1 MGKFDLDGLKKNRKA
16 QVTLVVIAAVAV
28 LLGIYRMTSG
38 GGKGAGG
45 HRGGAPSG
53 EVAYAMVKIEKPHYG
68 DVSVTSAI
76 TGTVDAEDTVSLY
89 AKASGDVKTI
99 NVKAGDTV
107 KAGDLLIEIDT
118 GVVDSAKI
126 AMDQAQ
132 ISYEQQKS
140 NMARYEILYQ
150 GGDITQQE
158 YEQYT
163 NNLKN
168 AELQYESAKI
178 NYDKALENS
187 CVAAPIDGKIEKIS
201 VEVHDHV
208 NMNSDLLV
216 VTGEGSRRI
225 TFYVS
230 ERIMNNISVGD
241 EIDVEKGTIKCKA
254 RITEVS
260 SMVDATSGMFK
271 CKAQLEED
279 IEISLGSSV
288 KLYLVSDRAQNVLLV
303 PVDAIYYS
311 GGNAYLYTVVDGK
324 AVMTSVTVGIYDD
337 EVAEIKDGLSEDDDV
352 VSTWSNNLYEGA
364 NVRVMSTDD
373 ADGIDVTQ
381 ETGNAGGAGAG
392 AADGAPQGAQ
402 DNAPAG
408 QQ

>member
-1 MGKFDLDGLKKNRKA
+1 MDKFNLDRLKKNKKA
-16 QVTLVVIAAVAV
+16 QVTIIVLAAVIV
-28 LLGIYRMTSG
+28 LLVIYKMTSG
-38 GGKGAGG
+38 AGKGAGG
-45 HRGGAPSG
+45 PMGGMPSG
-53 EVAYAMVKIEKPHYG
+53 EVAYAMVRVEKPHHG

-99 NVKAGDTV
+99 NVKAGDSV

-118 GVVDSAKI
+118 GAVDSAKI

-150 GGDITQQE
+150 GGDITPQE

-168 AELQYESAKI
+168 AELQYESAKL

-201 VEVHDHV
+201 VEMHDHV
-208 NMNSDLLV
+208 NVNSDLLV

-241 EIDVEKGTIKCKA
+241 EIDVEKGTLKCKA

-279 IEISLGSSV
+279 MEISLGSSV
-288 KLYLVSDRAQNVLLV
+288 KLYLVSDRAQDVLLV

-337 EVAEIKDGLSEDDDV
+337 EVAEIKDGLNEDDDV

-364 NVRVMSTDD
+364 NVRVMSED
-373 ADGIDVTQ
+373 AATTSDTTAENGNDGTAGA
-381 ETGNAGGAGAG
+381 ENAAQGAGDAG
-392 AADGAPQGAQ
+392 
-402 DNAPAG
+402 APAG

>member
-1 MGKFDLDGLKKNRKA
+1 MDKFNLDGLKKNKKA
-16 QVTLVVIAAVAV
+16 QVTVVVICALLVVLAVYN
-28 LLGIYRMTSG
+28 LTSG
-38 GGKGAGG
+38 TKKGAKGPK
-45 HRGGAPSG
+45 GAAPAG
-53 EVAYAMVKIEKPHYG
+53 EVAYAMVNVEKPHYG

-89 AKASGDVKTI
+89 AKASGDVKAV
-99 NVKAGDTV
+99 NVKAGDAV
-107 KAGDLLIEIDT
+107 KAGDVLIEIDT
-118 GVVDSAKI
+118 GAVDSAKI
-126 AMDQAQ
+126 AMDQAE

-150 GGDITQQE
+150 GGDITPQE
-158 YEQYT
+158 YEQYS
-163 NNLKN
+163 NSLKN
-168 AELQYESAKI
+168 AQLQYESAKL

-187 CVAAPIDGKIEKIS
+187 MVAAPIDGKIEKIS
-201 VEVHDHV
+201 VELHDHV

-230 ERIMNNISVGD
+230 ERIMNNIAVGD
-241 EIDVEKGTIKCKA
+241 EIDIEKGTVKCRA

-260 SMVDATSGMFK
+260 SMVDSASGMFK
-271 CKAQLEED
+271 CKAELTDD
-279 IEISLGSSV
+279 ITISLGSSV
-288 KLYLVSDRAQNVLLV
+288 KIYLVSDRAENTLLV

-337 EVAEIKDGLSEDDDV
+337 EVAQILDGLSQNADV

-364 NVRVMSTDD
+364 NVRVMGSDD
-373 ADGIDVTQ
+373 ASNQ
-381 ETGNAGGAGAG
+381 PEAASMPSSEAAAGSSEPST
-392 AADGAPQGAQ
+392 APKQ
-402 DNAPAG
+402 
-408 QQ
+408 

>member
-1 MGKFDLDGLKKNRKA
+1 MDKFNLDGLKKNKKA
-16 QVTLVVIAAVAV
+16 QVTVVVICALLVVLAVYN
-28 LLGIYRMTSG
+28 LTSG
-38 GGKGAGG
+38 TKKGAKGPK
-45 HRGGAPSG
+45 GAAPAG
-53 EVAYAMVKIEKPHYG
+53 EVAYAMVNVEKPHYG

-89 AKASGDVKTI
+89 AKASGDVKAV
-99 NVKAGDTV
+99 NVKAGDAV
-107 KAGDLLIEIDT
+107 KAGDVLIEIDT
-118 GVVDSAKI
+118 GAVDSAKI
-126 AMDQAQ
+126 AMDQAE

-150 GGDITQQE
+150 GGDITPQE
-158 YEQYT
+158 YEQYS
-163 NNLKN
+163 NSLKN
-168 AELQYESAKI
+168 AQLQYESAKL

-187 CVAAPIDGKIEKIS
+187 MVAAPIDGKIEKIS
-201 VEVHDHV
+201 VELHDHV

-230 ERIMNNISVGD
+230 ERIMNNIAVGD
-241 EIDVEKGTIKCKA
+241 EIDIEKGTVKCRA

-260 SMVDATSGMFK
+260 SMVDSASGMFK
-271 CKAQLEED
+271 CKAELTDD
-279 IEISLGSSV
+279 ITISLGSSV
-288 KLYLVSDRAQNVLLV
+288 KIYLVSDRAENTLLV

-337 EVAEIKDGLSEDDDV
+337 EVAQILDGLSQDADV

-364 NVRVMSTDD
+364 NVRVMGSDD
-373 ADGIDVTQ
+373 ASNQ
-381 ETGNAGGAGAG
+381 PEAASMPSSEAAAGSSEPST
-392 AADGAPQGAQ
+392 APKQ
-402 DNAPAG
+402 
-408 QQ
+408 